1 MFLTRDDLLALQKD
15 EWVAQATQ
23 YMVSLG
29 VYSTLEHTAAY
40 MLAESLW
47 HTSDNDGSSCD
58 VTPQEAVEE
67 ELSHWGD

>member
-15 EWVAQATQ
+15 AWVAQATQ
-23 YMVSLG
+23 YLVELG

-47 HTSDNDGSSCD
+47 EGADNDGSPTD
-58 VTPQEAVEE
+58 ATPQEAVQE
-67 ELSHWGD
+67 ELSYWGD

>member
-15 EWVAQATQ
+15 AWLAQAVQ
-23 YMVSLG
+23 YMVELG

-47 HTSDNDGSSCD
+47 EGYEDM
-58 VTPQEAVEE
+58 TPQEAVTE
-67 ELSHWGD
+67 ELSYWGD